1 LIPPNRNNTRRI
13 ISRLTNSLTKYRKD
27 SSDMS
32 RVYNFSA
39 GPAALPLE
47 VLETI
52 RNDIP
57 DWQGTGMTVMEVSH
71 RSKDF
76 VALAERAEA
85 NFRDL
90 LGIPDGY
97 SVLFA
102 QGGATLQMSMA
113 PMNLAGTDDTVDYVV
128 TGSWGKKAA
137 GEAKKF
143 CTVNIAADASD
154 ENFTYIPDES
164 SWQRSDSAAYL
175 HITPNETIAGV
186 EFHFVPAGD
195 TPIVADMSSTI
206 LSRPIDVSEYGVIY
220 AGAQKNIGPAGITVV
235 VVRNDLLERA
245 PLNLPHLMTWRSYAE
260 SGSMTNTPPTFA
272 WYVADLVFQYLK
284 ELGGL
289 AAMAEINARKASKL
303 YQAVDG
309 SGFYSNPVRE
319 DCRSWM
325 NVPFVL
331 ADASLDGKFLEES
344 AAAGLANLKGH
355 RSVGGMRASIYNAV
369 PEEAVDA
376 LIDFMTEFERVNG

>member
-1 LIPPNRNNTRRI
+1 
-13 ISRLTNSLTKYRKD
+13 
-27 SSDMS
+27 MS

-47 VLETI
+47 VLDII
-52 RNDIP
+52 RDDLP
-57 DWQGTGMTVMEVSH
+57 DWQGTGMSVMEVSH

-85 NFRDL
+85 NFRAL
-90 LGIPDGY
+90 LGIPDNY
-97 SVLFA
+97 SVLFT

-113 PMNLAGTDDTVDYVV
+113 PMNLAGADDTVDYVI

-137 GEAKKF
+137 AEARKF
-143 CTVNIAADASD
+143 CNVNVAADAAD
-154 ENFTYIPDES
+154 RNFTYIPDES
-164 SWQRSDSAAYL
+164 SWTRSDDAAYL

-186 EFHFVPAGD
+186 EFHFLPAGD
-195 TPIVADMSSTI
+195 IPIVADMSSTI
-206 LSRPIDVSEYGVIY
+206 LSRPIDVQRYGVIY

-235 VVRNDLLERA
+235 VVRDDLLDRA
-245 PLNLPHLMTWRSYAE
+245 PSGLPHLMTWRSYAE

-272 WYVADLVFQYLK
+272 WYVADLVFQHLVK
-284 ELGGL
+284 LGGL
-289 AAMAEINARKASKL
+289 AAMAEVNRRKADKL
-303 YQAVDG
+303 YAAIDG
-309 SGFYSNPVRE
+309 SGFYSNPVAE
-319 DCRSWM
+319 ECRSWM

-331 ADASLDGKFLEES
+331 ADPSLDARFLEES
-344 AAAGLANLKGH
+344 AAEGLASLKGH

-376 LIDFMTEFERVNG
+376 LIEFMSEFERVNG

>member
-1 LIPPNRNNTRRI
+1 
-13 ISRLTNSLTKYRKD
+13 
-27 SSDMS
+27 MS
-32 RVYNFSA
+32 RVHNFSA
-39 GPAALPLE
+39 GPAALPPE

-57 DWQGTGMTVMEVSH
+57 DWQGTGMSVMEVSH
-71 RSKDF
+71 RSKEF
-76 VALAERAEA
+76 VAVAERAEA
-85 NFRDL
+85 NFRAL
-90 LGIPDGY
+90 LGVPDDY
-97 SVLFA
+97 SVLFT

-113 PMNLAGTDDTVDYVV
+113 PMNLAGADDTVDYVI

-137 GEAKKF
+137 GEARKF
-143 CTVNIAADASD
+143 CNVNVAADASD
-154 ENFTYIPDES
+154 ENYTYIPEES
-164 SWQRSDSAAYL
+164 SWQRSDEAAYL

-186 EFHFVPAGD
+186 EFHFVPSGD
-195 TPIVADMSSTI
+195 IPIVADMSSTI
-206 LSRPIDVSEYGVIY
+206 LSRPIDVGRYGVIY
-220 AGAQKNIGPAGITVV
+220 AGAQKNVGPAGITVV
-235 VVRNDLLERA
+235 VVRNDLLDKA

-284 ELGGL
+284 NLGGL
-289 AAMAEINARKASKL
+289 EAMAEINARKAARL
-303 YQAVDG
+303 YEAIDN
-309 SGFYSNPVRE
+309 SGFYSNPVRK

-331 ADASLDGKFLEES
+331 ADPALDAKFLKES

-376 LIDFMTEFERVNG
+376 LIGFMSEFERVNG